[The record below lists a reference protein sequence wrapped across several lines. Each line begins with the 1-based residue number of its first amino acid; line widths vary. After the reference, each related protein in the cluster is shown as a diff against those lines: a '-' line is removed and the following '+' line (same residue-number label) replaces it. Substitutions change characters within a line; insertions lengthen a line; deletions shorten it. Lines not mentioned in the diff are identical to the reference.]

1 MDTQLATGN
10 PDVNRLRLTHQVP
23 PQALGLALATME
35 GLLGRRGLHQLRPWM
50 TTAAFL
56 QLVAHVDAGTFD
68 HSRLGRLRLQMP
80 TLLAVE
86 GAARISLGQRW
97 LACTIRLDRA
107 DRWRCTEVTVLGCAT
122 A

>member
-1 MDTQLATGN
+1 MDTELATQPRSVEGR
-10 PDVNRLRLTHQVP
+10 PIRPPVP

-50 TTAAFL
+50 SAVAFL
-56 QLVAHVDAGTFD
+56 QLVSHVESGTFD

-80 TLLAVE
+80 TPCAVE
-86 GAARISLGQRW
+86 ATARISLGQRW

-107 DRWRCTEVTVLGCAT
+107 DRWLCSEVTVLGRLT
-122 A
+122 S